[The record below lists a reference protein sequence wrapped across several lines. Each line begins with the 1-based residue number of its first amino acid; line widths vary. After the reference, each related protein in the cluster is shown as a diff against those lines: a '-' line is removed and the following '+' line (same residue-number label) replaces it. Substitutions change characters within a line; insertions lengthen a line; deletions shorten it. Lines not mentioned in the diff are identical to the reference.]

1 MKQLIKPYNIIQMA
15 LAAACFVV
23 CFSAGAVT
31 NKLPVNACIFTQDGS
46 LTKSHR
52 SVIAQCL
59 GWQPTDS
66 PSICKGSYRSY
77 PMTPLMTTDEV
88 RVSADNVSLVAQ
100 GKSALHG
107 HVEVHETER
116 IVNAQTAY
124 IYRDDHSGEI
134 TKIELLGDV
143 QYREPDR
150 VMIAKKATI
159 DPRTKA
165 GQIEELI
172 YRFDTHKPNAPL
184 PAWGR
189 ARWAERFANEDYLL
203 KKATYTTC
211 APQNNAWQI
220 DANELT
226 LNHAKATGV
235 AKGAVLRVAGMPIF
249 YAPYLSFPT
258 TNARKSGFLTP
269 LVGYSNVGGFD
280 LALPYYWNIAPNY
293 DATITPH
300 VYTLR
305 GLMMGGDFR
314 FLTQKST
321 GVVSANVLPKD
332 QAFQNFINQNEDMY
346 PSLSGASTDRWSFLV
361 KEHTQFS
368 NDLQMNINFQQV
380 SDDYYLQDFSNNLG
394 VLTENQLA
402 REGDVSYLTDHWLF
416 RGMVQNYQTLHPI
429 TQSNVASIYQRLP
442 QLLANTSYHELPL
455 HANLDML
462 SQYDNFRWPD
472 NTPMQ
477 PLGPRYHWS
486 PKLSFPYTRS
496 WGHITPAL
504 ALEENYYDVQYMG
517 NNTNASFN
525 RSIPEYS
532 VDSGL
537 SFERSL
543 AIRGRPYTQLLEPRL
558 YYLNVAYH
566 DQTPVP
572 VYDSAYMI
580 FTSDQLFRNNR
591 FSGFDR
597 IGDANQL
604 AYALTSRW
612 MSDDSGL
619 EKVSITVGQI
629 RYFQNRRV
637 LLCYQQDGPC
647 VENPLTLGYLSPTAD
662 SSPIASRATYQLN
675 PNWVASGDYVWDPET
690 HATNNGNLNLHYQP
704 TPNQVLSVG
713 YTYLV
718 SGNVLQMPLAGV
730 QNKPLHQAT
739 IGYAMPFNE
748 HWSGIGA
755 YSHNVS
761 DNYSM
766 MSLLGMQY
774 DTCCWAMRFM
784 GGRTFQSIEQA
795 TFTPQY
801 NNNVYFQVLLKG
813 LGSVGTSNPASMI
826 NTYLPGYQS
835 IF

>member
-15 LAAACFVV
+15 LVATCSAV
-23 CFSAGAVT
+23 CFSTFSGT
-31 NKLPVNACIFTQDGS
+31 HKLPVNACIFTHDHA
-46 LTKSHR
+46 LTKDDR
-52 SVIAQCL
+52 TAIAQCL

-66 PSICKGSYRSY
+66 PSICKGSYQSY
-77 PMTPLMTTDEV
+77 PMTPLNSKDEV
-88 RVSADNVSLVAQ
+88 RVSADNVSLMAEGQ
-100 GKSALHG
+100 SALHG
-107 HVEVHETER
+107 HVDVQDSQR

-124 IYRDDHSGEI
+124 IYRDAHTGDI

-143 QYREPDR
+143 RYREPDR
-150 VMIAKKATI
+150 LMIANKATI

-165 GQIEELI
+165 GQIEDLI
-172 YRFDTHKPNAPL
+172 YRFDTHKSNSPL
-184 PAWGR
+184 PAWGH

-211 APQNNAWQI
+211 APQDKAWQI
-220 DANELT
+220 DAKEIT
-226 LNHAKATGV
+226 LDHAKATGR
-235 AKGAVLRVAGMPIF
+235 AKHAVLRVAGMPVF
-249 YAPYLSFPT
+249 YAPYLTFPT

-305 GLMMGGDFR
+305 GLMMGGEFR
-314 FLTQKST
+314 VLTQKST
-321 GVVSANVLPKD
+321 GIVSANILPND
-332 QAFQNFINQNEDMY
+332 QAFKYFINQNQDMS
-346 PSLSGASTDRWSFLV
+346 PSLKGASTDRWTVLV
-361 KEHTQFS
+361 NEHTQF
-368 NDLQMNINFQQV
+368 NDNLQTNINFRQV

-394 VLTENQLA
+394 VATENQLP
-402 REGDVSYLTDHWLF
+402 READVSYLTDHWLF
-416 RGMVQNYQTLHPI
+416 RGMVQDYQTLHPI
-429 TQSNVASIYQRLP
+429 NQSAVLSIYQRLP
-442 QLLANTSYHELPL
+442 QLLAHASYHELPL

-477 PLGPRYHWS
+477 PQGPRYHWS
-486 PKLSFPYTRS
+486 PTLSFPFARS
-496 WGHITPAL
+496 WGHVTPAL

-517 NNTNASFN
+517 NNPSTSFN
-525 RSIPEYS
+525 RTIPEYS

-537 SFERSL
+537 SFERST

-558 YYLNVAYH
+558 YYLNIAYH

-580 FTSDQLFRNNR
+580 FTTDQLFRNNR

-597 IGDANQL
+597 IGDTNQL

-612 MSDDSGL
+612 LSDDSGL
-619 EKVSITVGQI
+619 EKASFTVGQI

-637 LLCYQQDGPC
+637 LLCYQQEGPC
-647 VENPLTLGYLSPTAD
+647 EENPLTLGYLSPTAEA
-662 SSPIASRATYQLN
+662 SPIASRATYQLN
-675 PNWVASGDYVWDPET
+675 PNWLASGDYVWDPNT

-704 TPNQVLSVG
+704 SMNHVLSVG
-713 YTYLV
+713 YTYMV
-718 SGNVLQMPLAGV
+718 SGNVLQMPVVGI

-739 IGYAMPFNE
+739 VGYAMPFNE
-748 HWSGIGA
+748 QWSGIGA

-766 MSLLGMQY
+766 MSLLGVQY

-784 GGRTFQSIEQA
+784 GGRSFQSIA
-795 TFTPQY
+795 PSTFNPQY

-813 LGSVGTSNPASMI
+813 LGSVGTSNPASLI
-826 NTYLPGYQS
+826 NTYLPGYKS
-835 IF
+835 LF